1 VFAIPFV
8 FASSIGTAIALF
20 FNQIGFLQPNTVDV
34 PFGLPLGV
42 GAFLGYGI
50 NGVIVQMLIMAL
62 GVVMYMPFV
71 LAANKATVAA
81 EETETETESQI
92 ATEKI

>member
-1 VFAIPFV
+1 M
-8 FASSIGTAIALF
+8 
-20 FNQIGFLQPNTVDV
+20 

-81 EETETETESQI
+81 EQTDRKLKAKLPQKKSKQSITK
-92 ATEKI
+92 TEKGT